1 MSKKVRMSVLVIL
14 SLVMVFAIFGSAAAQ
29 GVRRPLRNRGGL
41 RGEISAID
49 GRTITLELPQRSVQ
63 VITDDATNF
72 HIIGQEMAGLSDFS
86 VGDTILARGQRQED
100 GVMLAR
106 LILMQP
112 EGDMLVGRVTA
123 VNEYSLVVNGRD
135 QQEITITVNPDTIV
149 AMIGQELTWDGDP
162 AGSQALHEG
171 IIVAAFGTA
180 SSDGSSLDAHTLV
193 SQRPQR
199 PQGMAG
205 VIDAIADDSFTIT
218 NLRGDTVTVLVN
230 DETHYRMPNI
240 EDPGPDDF
248 AAGDEVAIV
257 GLPGDEEGTFSA
269 RIVAAVPENR
279 PHGRPIAGEITAIN
293 GNEISLALL
302 RGATITVITG
312 PDTIFRIG
320 PDNEASLDDFASGDM
335 IAVFGRR
342 GEEAGTLLATHVMK
356 RR

>member
-1 MSKKVRMSVLVIL
+1 
-14 SLVMVFAIFGSAAAQ
+14 
-29 GVRRPLRNRGGL
+29 
-41 RGEISAID
+41 
-49 GRTITLELPQRSVQ
+49 
-63 VITDDATNF
+63 
-72 HIIGQEMAGLSDFS
+72 
-86 VGDTILARGQRQED
+86 
-100 GVMLAR
+100 
-106 LILMQP
+106 
-112 EGDMLVGRVTA
+112 
-123 VNEYSLVVNGRD
+123 
-135 QQEITITVNPDTIV
+135 
-149 AMIGQELTWDGDP
+149 
-162 AGSQALHEG
+162 
-171 IIVAAFGTA
+171 
-180 SSDGSSLDAHTLV
+180 
-193 SQRPQR
+193 
-199 PQGMAG
+199 MAG

-335 IAVFGRR
+335 IAVFGTR